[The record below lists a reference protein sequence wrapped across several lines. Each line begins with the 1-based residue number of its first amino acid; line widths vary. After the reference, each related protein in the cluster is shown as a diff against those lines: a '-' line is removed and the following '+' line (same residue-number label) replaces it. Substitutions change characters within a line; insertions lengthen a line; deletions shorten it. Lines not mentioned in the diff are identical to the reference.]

1 MDPEQDKFEEDPA
14 AAFLQRE
21 HEELGDIGDEILGEP
36 SSQSEVSGLR
46 YNRPFLMDR
55 LTGGLFFLSNM
66 CRMLDWRTGERNCN
80 S

>member
-36 SSQSEVSGLR
+36 SSQSEVSSCVIVAR
-46 YNRPFLMDR
+46 A
-55 LTGGLFFLSNM
+55 
-66 CRMLDWRTGERNCN
+66 
-80 S
+80 